1 MALNGLRHIN
11 LRNLLIIS
19 PLGFMTYRHWTNGI
33 VFLFFVL
40 SLIYLWR
47 NRSHQTGSPKTTSS
61 MGSDLWVVACL
72 AGLVTAVGIGQLLRQ
87 HFYAPNFDA
96 PLRLAMCIP
105 IYLALRKGWLT
116 SEQNH
121 KPITVWWMTVIFPLT
136 LIWTLVCFLLTAPNE
151 WGVHRGTYFV
161 DPLTFGSFCL
171 LFSLLCLSGITGNDQ
186 QLKRYQLW
194 LCAFA
199 ILAGLFMA
207 VVVNSRTGWL
217 NLPVF
222 LILWAYFHLRPQWG
236 GKLTLIAT
244 SMIVVIVV
252 GLLLSFPGLL
262 NKFMTAYQ
270 ELVDYKWDE
279 MNPDQSVTMRI
290 SFYRMAFF
298 YFIQNPI
305 QGWGDLGWQS
315 LMNHPDLIKFASSYT
330 RESTAQ
336 GFHNEIIT
344 NTIRSGI
351 WGLIASML
359 FYGVP
364 IKRAIRGLV
373 QVDQKLKIVSF
384 NLLIFILHLFFAGL
398 TTEVTNLVFLCSF
411 IGISLS
417 VMMAEQGKIE
427 SIKNKNQFLLK

>member
-1 MALNGLRHIN
+1 
-11 LRNLLIIS
+11 
-19 PLGFMTYRHWTNGI
+19 
-33 VFLFFVL
+33 
-40 SLIYLWR
+40 
-47 NRSHQTGSPKTTSS
+47 
-61 MGSDLWVVACL
+61 
-72 AGLVTAVGIGQLLRQ
+72 
-87 HFYAPNFDA
+87 
-96 PLRLAMCIP
+96 
-105 IYLALRKGWLT
+105 
-116 SEQNH
+116 
-121 KPITVWWMTVIFPLT
+121 
-136 LIWTLVCFLLTAPNE
+136 
-151 WGVHRGTYFV
+151 
-161 DPLTFGSFCL
+161 
-171 LFSLLCLSGITGNDQ
+171 
-186 QLKRYQLW
+186 
-194 LCAFA
+194 
-199 ILAGLFMA
+199 
-207 VVVNSRTGWL
+207 
-217 NLPVF
+217 
-222 LILWAYFHLRPQWG
+222 
-236 GKLTLIAT
+236 
-244 SMIVVIVV
+244 MIVVIVV

-315 LMNHPDLIKFASSYT
+315 LMNHPDLTKFASSYT